1 MVHKRTAVNDEFY
14 RQVKALPKVEL
25 HAHLSG
31 SITQK
36 KLNEMLEERGEKKF
50 ELFDV
55 VEASKSDT
63 NEKVFDYFINVYRV
77 LKDLDS
83 LQECT
88 EHILEEFH
96 KNNCIYLE
104 IRTEPKPFFN
114 EKGEEVTTPY
124 QYIETVEAAI
134 NKFHAKCSERKLPK
148 MMVRLILSIK
158 RDAKYLV
165 QGFIKKPN
173 PRSTENSRFYPSKD
187 ETDEECDT
195 KINMVVS
202 KIEQIQ
208 EFQRQFPEL
217 IVGVDICGNP
227 DYSTVAEY
235 IIPALEKCQMRNKNI
250 FKKLPITFHA
260 GEVEDD
266 EECDL
271 ILDKSKLLNVKR
283 LGHCSFFK
291 ECHIKRAIELNLG
304 IEFCP
309 TSNLFLKRM
318 QNLDEHYLK
327 DWIQILKYKENE
339 FSKRNER
346 EDVDTSLLSEVGY
359 SINTDDAGWFYCDL
373 TSENYDIA
381 TALNLTIDD
390 LKSLTRSAI
399 SSAFVSDEEKQKLL
413 ENFLEITEN
422 NHHHMCPVSDIIA
435 INEVEKTD

>member
-1 MVHKRTAVNDEFY
+1 MVPKSITVNDEFY
-14 RQVKALPKVEL
+14 KQVKALPKVEL

-36 KLNEMLEERGEKKF
+36 KLNEMLEVRGEKKF

-63 NEKVFDYFINVYRV
+63 NEKAFDYFINVYRV
-77 LKDLDS
+77 LKDLNS

-88 EHILEEFH
+88 KHILEEYH

-124 QYIETVEAAI
+124 QYIKTVQTAI
-134 NKFHAKCSERKLPK
+134 DKFHAICSVDKLPK
-148 MMVRLILSIK
+148 MIVKLILSIK

-173 PRSTENSRFYPSKD
+173 PHSTENSRYYPSKD
-187 ETDEECDT
+187 ETEEECDA
-195 KINMVVS
+195 KINLLVS
-202 KIEQIQ
+202 KIEQIE
-208 EFQRQFPEL
+208 EFQTQFPDL
-217 IVGVDICGNP
+217 IVGVDVCGNA

-235 IIPALEKCQMRNKNI
+235 IIPALEKCQIRNENI
-250 FKKLPITFHA
+250 FRKLPITFHA

-271 ILDKSKLLNVKR
+271 ILDKSKLLNIKR

-291 ECHIKRAIELNLG
+291 EYHIKRAIELNLG

-309 TSNLFLKRM
+309 TSNSFLKRM
-318 QNLDEHYLK
+318 ENLDEHYLK
-327 DWIQILKYKENE
+327 DWIQILKCKENE
-339 FSKRNER
+339 VSKRNEE
-346 EDVDTSLLSEVGY
+346 EDISTSLLSEVGY

-390 LKSLTRSAI
+390 LKSLTRGAI
-399 SSAFVSDEEKQKLL
+399 SSAFVSEEEKQKLL
-413 ENFLEITEN
+413 QSFNEITEN
-422 NHHHMCPVSDIIA
+422 NHHHL
-435 INEVEKTD
+435 

>member
-1 MVHKRTAVNDEFY
+1 MVPKSITVNDEFY
-14 RQVKALPKVEL
+14 KQVKALPKVEL

-36 KLNEMLEERGEKKF
+36 KLNEMLEVRGEKKF

-63 NEKVFDYFINVYRV
+63 NEKAFDYFINVYRV
-77 LKDLDS
+77 LKDLNS

-88 EHILEEFH
+88 KHILEEYH

-124 QYIETVEAAI
+124 QYIKTVQTAI
-134 NKFHAKCSERKLPK
+134 DKFHAICSVDKLPK
-148 MMVRLILSIK
+148 MIVKLILSIK

-173 PRSTENSRFYPSKD
+173 PHSTENSRYYPSKD
-187 ETDEECDT
+187 ETEEECDA
-195 KINMVVS
+195 KINVLVS
-202 KIEQIQ
+202 KIEQIE
-208 EFQRQFPEL
+208 EFQTQFPDL
-217 IVGVDICGNP
+217 IVGVDVCGNA

-235 IIPALEKCQMRNKNI
+235 IIPALEKCQIRNENI
-250 FKKLPITFHA
+250 FRKLPITFHA

-271 ILDKSKLLNVKR
+271 ILDKSKLLNIKR

-291 ECHIKRAIELNLG
+291 EYHIKRAIELNLG

-309 TSNLFLKRM
+309 TSNSFLKRM
-318 QNLDEHYLK
+318 ENLDEHYLK
-327 DWIQILKYKENE
+327 DWIQILKCKENE
-339 FSKRNER
+339 VSKRNEE
-346 EDVDTSLLSEVGY
+346 EDISTSLLSEVGY

-373 TSENYDIA
+373 TSENYHIA

-390 LKSLTRSAI
+390 LKSLTRGAI
-399 SSAFVSDEEKQKLL
+399 SSAFVSEEEKQKLL
-413 ENFLEITEN
+413 QSFNEITEN
-422 NHHHMCPVSDIIA
+422 NHHHL
-435 INEVEKTD
+435 

>member
-1 MVHKRTAVNDEFY
+1 MAPKSITVNDEFY
-14 RQVKALPKVEL
+14 KQVKALPKVEL

-36 KLNEMLEERGEKKF
+36 KLNEMLEVRGEKKF

-63 NEKVFDYFINVYRV
+63 NEKAFDYFINVYRV

-88 EHILEEFH
+88 KHILEEFH

-114 EKGEEVTTPY
+114 VKGEEVTTPY
-124 QYIETVEAAI
+124 QYIKTVQTAI
-134 NKFHAKCSERKLPK
+134 DKFHAICSVDKLPK
-148 MMVRLILSIK
+148 MIVKLILSIK

-173 PRSTENSRFYPSKD
+173 PHSTENSRYYPSKD
-187 ETDEECDT
+187 ETEEECDA
-195 KINMVVS
+195 KINALVS
-202 KIEQIQ
+202 KIEQIK
-208 EFQRQFPEL
+208 EFQTQFPDL
-217 IVGVDICGNP
+217 IVGVDVCGNA

-235 IIPALEKCQMRNKNI
+235 IIPALEKCHIRNKNV
-250 FKKLPITFHA
+250 FRKLPITFHA

-271 ILDKSKLLNVKR
+271 ILDKSKLLNIKR

-291 ECHIKRAIELNLG
+291 EYHIKRAIELNLG

-309 TSNLFLKRM
+309 TSNSFLKRM
-318 QNLDEHYLK
+318 ENLDEHYLK
-327 DWIQILKYKENE
+327 DWIEILKCKENE
-339 FSKRNER
+339 VSKRNEG
-346 EDVDTSLLSEVGY
+346 EDISTSLLSEVGY

-390 LKSLTRSAI
+390 LKSLTRGAI
-399 SSAFVSDEEKQKLL
+399 STAFVSQEEKQKLL
-413 ENFLEITEN
+413 QSFNEITEN
-422 NHHHMCPVSDIIA
+422 NHHHL
-435 INEVEKTD
+435 

>member
-1 MVHKRTAVNDEFY
+1 MVPKSITVNDEFY
-14 RQVKALPKVEL
+14 KQVKALPKVEL

-36 KLNEMLEERGEKKF
+36 KLNEMLEVRGEKKF
-50 ELFDV
+50 ELFDA

-63 NEKVFDYFINVYRV
+63 NEKAFDYFINVYRV

-88 EHILEEFH
+88 KHILEEFH

-124 QYIETVEAAI
+124 QYIKTVQTAI
-134 NKFHAKCSERKLPK
+134 DKFHAICSVDKLPK
-148 MMVRLILSIK
+148 MIVKLILSIK

-173 PRSTENSRFYPSKD
+173 PHSTENSRYYPSKD
-187 ETDEECDT
+187 ETEEECDA
-195 KINMVVS
+195 KINVLVS
-202 KIEQIQ
+202 KIEQIE
-208 EFQRQFPEL
+208 EFQTQFPDL
-217 IVGVDICGNP
+217 IVGVDVCGNA

-235 IIPALEKCQMRNKNI
+235 IIPALEKCQIRNENI
-250 FKKLPITFHA
+250 FRKLPITFHA

-271 ILDKSKLLNVKR
+271 ILDKSKLLNIKR

-291 ECHIKRAIELNLG
+291 EYHIKRAIELNLG

-309 TSNLFLKRM
+309 TSNSFLKRM
-318 QNLDEHYLK
+318 ENLDEHYLK
-327 DWIQILKYKENE
+327 DWIQILKCKENE
-339 FSKRNER
+339 VSKRNEE
-346 EDVDTSLLSEVGY
+346 EDISTSLLSEVGY

-390 LKSLTRSAI
+390 LKSLTRGAI
-399 SSAFVSDEEKQKLL
+399 SSAFVSEEEKQKLL
-413 ENFLEITEN
+413 QSFNEITEN
-422 NHHHMCPVSDIIA
+422 NHHHL
-435 INEVEKTD
+435 

>member
-1 MVHKRTAVNDEFY
+1 MVPKSITVNDEFY
-14 RQVKALPKVEL
+14 KQVKALPKVEL

-36 KLNEMLEERGEKKF
+36 KLNEMLEVRGEKKF
-50 ELFDV
+50 ELFDA

-63 NEKVFDYFINVYRV
+63 NEKAFDYFINVYRV
-77 LKDLDS
+77 LKDLNS

-88 EHILEEFH
+88 KHILEEYH

-124 QYIETVEAAI
+124 QYIKTVQTAI
-134 NKFHAKCSERKLPK
+134 DKFHAICSVDKLPK
-148 MMVRLILSIK
+148 MIVKLILSIK

-173 PRSTENSRFYPSKD
+173 PHSTENSRYYPSKD
-187 ETDEECDT
+187 ETEEECDA
-195 KINMVVS
+195 KINVLVS
-202 KIEQIQ
+202 KIEQIE
-208 EFQRQFPEL
+208 EFQTQFPDL
-217 IVGVDICGNP
+217 IVGVDICGNA

-235 IIPALEKCQMRNKNI
+235 IIPALEKCQIRNENI
-250 FKKLPITFHA
+250 FRKLPITFHA

-271 ILDKSKLLNVKR
+271 ILDKSKLLNIKR

-291 ECHIKRAIELNLG
+291 EYHIKRAIELNLG

-309 TSNLFLKRM
+309 TSNSFLKRM
-318 QNLDEHYLK
+318 ENLDEHYLK
-327 DWIQILKYKENE
+327 DWIQILKCKENE
-339 FSKRNER
+339 VSKRNEE
-346 EDVDTSLLSEVGY
+346 EDISTSLLSEVGY
-359 SINTDDAGWFYCDL
+359 SINTDDASWFYCDL

-390 LKSLTRSAI
+390 LKSLTRGAI
-399 SSAFVSDEEKQKLL
+399 SSAFVSEEEKQKLL
-413 ENFLEITEN
+413 QSFNEITEN
-422 NHHHMCPVSDIIA
+422 NHHHL
-435 INEVEKTD
+435 

>member
-1 MVHKRTAVNDEFY
+1 MVPKSITVNDEFY
-14 RQVKALPKVEL
+14 KQVKALPKVEL

-36 KLNEMLEERGEKKF
+36 KLNEMLEVRGEKKF

-63 NEKVFDYFINVYRV
+63 NEKAFDYFINVYRV
-77 LKDLDS
+77 LKDLNS

-88 EHILEEFH
+88 KHILEEYH

-124 QYIETVEAAI
+124 QYIKTVQTAI
-134 NKFHAKCSERKLPK
+134 DKFHAICSVDKLPK
-148 MMVRLILSIK
+148 MIVKLILSIK

-173 PRSTENSRFYPSKD
+173 PHSTENSRYYPSKD
-187 ETDEECDT
+187 ETEEECDA
-195 KINMVVS
+195 KINVLVS
-202 KIEQIQ
+202 KIEQIE
-208 EFQRQFPEL
+208 EFQTQFPDL
-217 IVGVDICGNP
+217 IVGVDVCGNA

-235 IIPALEKCQMRNKNI
+235 IIPALEKCQIRNENI
-250 FKKLPITFHA
+250 FRKLPITFHA

-271 ILDKSKLLNVKR
+271 ILDKSKLLNIKR

-291 ECHIKRAIELNLG
+291 EYHIKRAIELNLG

-309 TSNLFLKRM
+309 TSDSFLKRM
-318 QNLDEHYLK
+318 ENLDEHYLK
-327 DWIQILKYKENE
+327 DWIQILKCKENE
-339 FSKRNER
+339 VSKRNEE
-346 EDVDTSLLSEVGY
+346 EDISTSLLSEVGY

-390 LKSLTRSAI
+390 LKSLTRGAI
-399 SSAFVSDEEKQKLL
+399 SSAFVSEEEKQKLL
-413 ENFLEITEN
+413 QSFNEITEN
-422 NHHHMCPVSDIIA
+422 NHHHL
-435 INEVEKTD
+435 

>member
-1 MVHKRTAVNDEFY
+1 MVPKSITVNDEFY
-14 RQVKALPKVEL
+14 KQVKALPKVEL

-36 KLNEMLEERGEKKF
+36 KLNEMLEVRGEKKF

-63 NEKVFDYFINVYRV
+63 NEKAFDYFINVYRV
-77 LKDLDS
+77 LKDLNS

-88 EHILEEFH
+88 KHILEEYH

-124 QYIETVEAAI
+124 QYIKTVQTAI
-134 NKFHAKCSERKLPK
+134 DKFHAICSVDKLPK
-148 MMVRLILSIK
+148 MIVKLILSIK

-173 PRSTENSRFYPSKD
+173 PHSTENSRYYPSKD
-187 ETDEECDT
+187 ETEEECDA
-195 KINMVVS
+195 KINVLVS
-202 KIEQIQ
+202 KIEQIE
-208 EFQRQFPEL
+208 EFQTQFPDL
-217 IVGVDICGNP
+217 IVGVDVCGNA

-235 IIPALEKCQMRNKNI
+235 IIPALEKCQIRNENI
-250 FKKLPITFHA
+250 FRKLPITFHA

-271 ILDKSKLLNVKR
+271 ILDKSKLLNIKR

-291 ECHIKRAIELNLG
+291 EYHIKRAIELNLG

-309 TSNLFLKRM
+309 TSNSFLKRVE
-318 QNLDEHYLK
+318 NLDEHYLK
-327 DWIQILKYKENE
+327 DWIQILKCKENE
-339 FSKRNER
+339 VSKRNEE
-346 EDVDTSLLSEVGY
+346 EDISTSLLSEVGY

-390 LKSLTRSAI
+390 LKSLTRGAI
-399 SSAFVSDEEKQKLL
+399 SSAFVSEEEKQKLL
-413 ENFLEITEN
+413 QSFNEITEN
-422 NHHHMCPVSDIIA
+422 NHHHL
-435 INEVEKTD
+435 

>member
-1 MVHKRTAVNDEFY
+1 MVPKSITVNDEFY
-14 RQVKALPKVEL
+14 KQVKALPKVEL

-36 KLNEMLEERGEKKF
+36 KLNEMLEVRGEKKF
-50 ELFDV
+50 ELFDA

-63 NEKVFDYFINVYRV
+63 NEKAFDYFINVYRV

-83 LQECT
+83 LRECT
-88 EHILEEFH
+88 KHILEEFH

-124 QYIETVEAAI
+124 QYIKTVQTAI
-134 NKFHAKCSERKLPK
+134 DKFHAICSVDKLPK
-148 MMVRLILSIK
+148 MIVKLILSIK

-173 PRSTENSRFYPSKD
+173 PHSTENSRYYPSKD
-187 ETDEECDT
+187 ETEEECDA
-195 KINMVVS
+195 KINVLVS
-202 KIEQIQ
+202 KIEQIE
-208 EFQRQFPEL
+208 EFQTQFPDL
-217 IVGVDICGNP
+217 IVGVDVCGNA

-235 IIPALEKCQMRNKNI
+235 IIPALEKCQIRNENI
-250 FKKLPITFHA
+250 FRKLPITFHA

-271 ILDKSKLLNVKR
+271 ILDKSKLLNIKR

-291 ECHIKRAIELNLG
+291 EYHIKRAIELNLG

-309 TSNLFLKRM
+309 TSNSFLKRM
-318 QNLDEHYLK
+318 ENLDEHYLK
-327 DWIQILKYKENE
+327 DWIQILKCKENE
-339 FSKRNER
+339 VSKRNEE
-346 EDVDTSLLSEVGY
+346 EDISTSLLSEVGY

-390 LKSLTRSAI
+390 LKSLTRGAI
-399 SSAFVSDEEKQKLL
+399 SSAFVSEEEKQKLL
-413 ENFLEITEN
+413 QSFNEITEN
-422 NHHHMCPVSDIIA
+422 NHHHL
-435 INEVEKTD
+435 

>member
-1 MVHKRTAVNDEFY
+1 MVLKSITVNDEFY
-14 RQVKALPKVEL
+14 KQVKALPKVEL

-36 KLNEMLEERGEKKF
+36 KLNEMLEVRGEKKF

-63 NEKVFDYFINVYRV
+63 NEKAFDYFINVYRV

-88 EHILEEFH
+88 KHILEEFH

-124 QYIETVEAAI
+124 QYIKTVQTAI
-134 NKFHAKCSERKLPK
+134 DKFHAICSVDKLPK
-148 MMVRLILSIK
+148 MIVKLILSIK

-165 QGFIKKPN
+165 QGFIKKSN
-173 PRSTENSRFYPSKD
+173 PHSTENSRYYPSKD
-187 ETDEECDT
+187 ETEEECDA
-195 KINMVVS
+195 KINALVS
-202 KIEQIQ
+202 KIEQIE
-208 EFQRQFPEL
+208 EFQTQFPDL
-217 IVGVDICGNP
+217 IVGVDVCGNA

-235 IIPALEKCQMRNKNI
+235 IIPALEKCQIRNENI
-250 FKKLPITFHA
+250 FRKLPITFHA

-271 ILDKSKLLNVKR
+271 ILDKSKLLNIKR

-291 ECHIKRAIELNLG
+291 EYHIKRAIELNLG

-309 TSNLFLKRM
+309 TSNSFLKRM
-318 QNLDEHYLK
+318 ENLDEHYLK
-327 DWIQILKYKENE
+327 DWIQILKCKENE
-339 FSKRNER
+339 VSKRNEE
-346 EDVDTSLLSEVGY
+346 EDISTSLLSEVGY

-390 LKSLTRSAI
+390 LKSLTRGAI
-399 SSAFVSDEEKQKLL
+399 SSAFVSEEEKQKLL
-413 ENFLEITEN
+413 QSFNEITEN
-422 NHHHMCPVSDIIA
+422 NHHHL
-435 INEVEKTD
+435 

>member
-1 MVHKRTAVNDEFY
+1 MVPKSITVNDEFY
-14 RQVKALPKVEL
+14 KQVKALPKVEL

-36 KLNEMLEERGEKKF
+36 KLNEMLEVRGEKKF
-50 ELFDV
+50 ELFDA

-63 NEKVFDYFINVYRV
+63 NEKAFDYFINVYRV

-88 EHILEEFH
+88 KHILEEFH

-124 QYIETVEAAI
+124 QYIKTVQTAI
-134 NKFHAKCSERKLPK
+134 DKFHAICSVDKLPK
-148 MMVRLILSIK
+148 MIVKLILSIK

-173 PRSTENSRFYPSKD
+173 PHSTENSRYYPSKD
-187 ETDEECDT
+187 ETGEECDA
-195 KINMVVS
+195 KINALVS
-202 KIEQIQ
+202 KIEQIE
-208 EFQRQFPEL
+208 EFQTQFPDL
-217 IVGVDICGNP
+217 IVGVDICGNA

-235 IIPALEKCQMRNKNI
+235 IIPALEKCQIRNENI
-250 FKKLPITFHA
+250 FRKLPITFHA

-271 ILDKSKLLNVKR
+271 ILDKSKLLNIKR

-291 ECHIKRAIELNLG
+291 EYHIKRAIELNLG

-309 TSNLFLKRM
+309 TSNSFLKRM
-318 QNLDEHYLK
+318 ENLDEHYLK
-327 DWIQILKYKENE
+327 DWIQILKCKENE
-339 FSKRNER
+339 VSKRNEE
-346 EDVDTSLLSEVGY
+346 EDISTSLLSEVGY

-390 LKSLTRSAI
+390 LKSLTRGAI
-399 SSAFVSDEEKQKLL
+399 SSAFVSEEEKQKLL
-413 ENFLEITEN
+413 QSFNEITEN
-422 NHHHMCPVSDIIA
+422 NHHHL
-435 INEVEKTD
+435 

>member
-1 MVHKRTAVNDEFY
+1 MVPKSITVNDEFY
-14 RQVKALPKVEL
+14 KQVKALPKVEL

-36 KLNEMLEERGEKKF
+36 KLNEMLEVRGEKKF
-50 ELFDV
+50 ELFDA

-63 NEKVFDYFINVYRV
+63 NEKAFDYFINVYRV

-88 EHILEEFH
+88 KHILEEFH

-124 QYIETVEAAI
+124 QYIKTVQTAI
-134 NKFHAKCSERKLPK
+134 DKFHAICSVDKLPK
-148 MMVRLILSIK
+148 MIVKLILSIK

-173 PRSTENSRFYPSKD
+173 PHSTENSRYYPSKD
-187 ETDEECDT
+187 ETEEECDA
-195 KINMVVS
+195 KINALVS
-202 KIEQIQ
+202 KIEQIE
-208 EFQRQFPEL
+208 EFQTQFPDL
-217 IVGVDICGNP
+217 IVGVDICGNA

-235 IIPALEKCQMRNKNI
+235 IIPALEKCQIRNENI
-250 FKKLPITFHA
+250 FRKLPITFHA

-271 ILDKSKLLNVKR
+271 ILDKSKLLNIKR

-291 ECHIKRAIELNLG
+291 EYHIKRAIELNLG

-309 TSNLFLKRM
+309 TSNSFLKRM
-318 QNLDEHYLK
+318 ENLDEHYLK
-327 DWIQILKYKENE
+327 DWIQILKCKENE
-339 FSKRNER
+339 VSKRNEE
-346 EDVDTSLLSEVGY
+346 EDISTSLLSEVGY

-390 LKSLTRSAI
+390 LKSLTRGAI
-399 SSAFVSDEEKQKLL
+399 SSAFVSEEEKQKLL
-413 ENFLEITEN
+413 QSFNEITEN
-422 NHHHMCPVSDIIA
+422 NHHHL
-435 INEVEKTD
+435 

>member
-1 MVHKRTAVNDEFY
+1 MVPKSITVNDEFY
-14 RQVKALPKVEL
+14 KQVKALPKVEL

-36 KLNEMLEERGEKKF
+36 KLNEMLEVRGEKKF

-63 NEKVFDYFINVYRV
+63 NEKAFDYFINVYRV
-77 LKDLDS
+77 LKDLNS

-88 EHILEEFH
+88 KHILEEYH

-124 QYIETVEAAI
+124 QYIKTVQTAI
-134 NKFHAKCSERKLPK
+134 DKFHAICSVDKLPK
-148 MMVRLILSIK
+148 MIVKLILSIK

-173 PRSTENSRFYPSKD
+173 PHSTENSRYYPSKD
-187 ETDEECDT
+187 ETEEECDA
-195 KINMVVS
+195 KINVLVS
-202 KIEQIQ
+202 KIEQIE
-208 EFQRQFPEL
+208 EFQTQFPDL
-217 IVGVDICGNP
+217 IVGVDVCGNA

-235 IIPALEKCQMRNKNI
+235 IIPALEKCQIRNENI
-250 FKKLPITFHA
+250 FRKLPITFHA

-271 ILDKSKLLNVKR
+271 ILDKSKLLNIKR

-291 ECHIKRAIELNLG
+291 EYHIKRAIELNLG

-309 TSNLFLKRM
+309 TSNSFLKRM
-318 QNLDEHYLK
+318 ENLDEHYLK
-327 DWIQILKYKENE
+327 DWIQILKCKENE
-339 FSKRNER
+339 VSKRNEE
-346 EDVDTSLLSEVGY
+346 EDISTSLLSEVGY

-390 LKSLTRSAI
+390 LKSLTRGAI
-399 SSAFVSDEEKQKLL
+399 SSAFVS
-413 ENFLEITEN
+413 
-422 NHHHMCPVSDIIA
+422 
-435 INEVEKTD
+435 

>member
-1 MVHKRTAVNDEFY
+1 MVPKSITVNDEFY
-14 RQVKALPKVEL
+14 KQVKALPKVEL

-36 KLNEMLEERGEKKF
+36 KLNEMLEVRGEKKF
-50 ELFDV
+50 ELFDA

-63 NEKVFDYFINVYRV
+63 NEKAFDYFINVYRV

-88 EHILEEFH
+88 KHILEEFH

-124 QYIETVEAAI
+124 QYIKTVQTAI
-134 NKFHAKCSERKLPK
+134 DKFHAICSVDKLPK
-148 MMVRLILSIK
+148 MIVKLILSIK

-173 PRSTENSRFYPSKD
+173 PHSTENSRYYPSKD
-187 ETDEECDT
+187 ETEEECDA
-195 KINMVVS
+195 KINLLVS
-202 KIEQIQ
+202 KIEQIE
-208 EFQRQFPEL
+208 EFQTQFPDL
-217 IVGVDICGNP
+217 IVGVDVCGNA

-235 IIPALEKCQMRNKNI
+235 IIPALEKCQIRNENI
-250 FKKLPITFHA
+250 FRKLPITFHA

-271 ILDKSKLLNVKR
+271 ILDKSKLLNIKR

-291 ECHIKRAIELNLG
+291 EYHIKRAIELNLG

-309 TSNLFLKRM
+309 TSNSFLKRM
-318 QNLDEHYLK
+318 ENLDEHYLK
-327 DWIQILKYKENE
+327 DWIQILKCKENE
-339 FSKRNER
+339 VSKRNEE
-346 EDVDTSLLSEVGY
+346 EDISTSLLSEVGY

-390 LKSLTRSAI
+390 LKSLTRGAI
-399 SSAFVSDEEKQKLL
+399 SSAFVSEEEKQKLL
-413 ENFLEITEN
+413 QSFNEITEN
-422 NHHHMCPVSDIIA
+422 NHHHL
-435 INEVEKTD
+435 

>member
-1 MVHKRTAVNDEFY
+1 MVPKSITVNDEFY
-14 RQVKALPKVEL
+14 KQVKALPKVEL

-36 KLNEMLEERGEKKF
+36 KLNEMLEVRGEKKF

-63 NEKVFDYFINVYRV
+63 NEKAFDYFINVYRV
-77 LKDLDS
+77 LKDLNS

-88 EHILEEFH
+88 KHILEEYH

-124 QYIETVEAAI
+124 QYIKTVQTAI
-134 NKFHAKCSERKLPK
+134 DKFHAICSVDKLPK
-148 MMVRLILSIK
+148 MIVKLILSIK

-173 PRSTENSRFYPSKD
+173 PHSTENSRYYPSKD
-187 ETDEECDT
+187 ETGEECDA
-195 KINMVVS
+195 KINALVS
-202 KIEQIQ
+202 KIEQIE
-208 EFQRQFPEL
+208 EFQTQFPDL
-217 IVGVDICGNP
+217 IVGVDICGNA

-235 IIPALEKCQMRNKNI
+235 IIPALEKCQIRNENI
-250 FKKLPITFHA
+250 FRKLPITFHA

-271 ILDKSKLLNVKR
+271 ILDKSKLLNIKR

-291 ECHIKRAIELNLG
+291 EYHIKRAIELNLG

-309 TSNLFLKRM
+309 TSNSFLKRM
-318 QNLDEHYLK
+318 ENLDEHYLK
-327 DWIQILKYKENE
+327 DWIQILKCKENE
-339 FSKRNER
+339 VSKRNEE
-346 EDVDTSLLSEVGY
+346 EDISTSLLSEVGY

-390 LKSLTRSAI
+390 LKSLTRGAI
-399 SSAFVSDEEKQKLL
+399 SSAFVSEEEKQKLL
-413 ENFLEITEN
+413 QSFNEITEN
-422 NHHHMCPVSDIIA
+422 NHHHL
-435 INEVEKTD
+435 

>member
-1 MVHKRTAVNDEFY
+1 MVPKSITVNDEFY
-14 RQVKALPKVEL
+14 KQVKALPKVEL

-36 KLNEMLEERGEKKF
+36 KLNEMLEVRGEKKF

-63 NEKVFDYFINVYRV
+63 NEKAFDYFINVYRV
-77 LKDLDS
+77 LKDLNS

-88 EHILEEFH
+88 KHILEEYH

-124 QYIETVEAAI
+124 QYIKTVQTAI
-134 NKFHAKCSERKLPK
+134 DKFHAICSVDKLPK
-148 MMVRLILSIK
+148 MIVKLILSIK

-173 PRSTENSRFYPSKD
+173 PHSTENSRYYPSKD
-187 ETDEECDT
+187 ETEEECDA
-195 KINMVVS
+195 KINVLVS
-202 KIEQIQ
+202 KIEQIE
-208 EFQRQFPEL
+208 EFQTQFPDL
-217 IVGVDICGNP
+217 IVGVDVCGNA

-235 IIPALEKCQMRNKNI
+235 IIPALEKCQIRNENI
-250 FKKLPITFHA
+250 FRKLPITFHA

-271 ILDKSKLLNVKR
+271 ILDKSKLLNIKR

-291 ECHIKRAIELNLG
+291 EYHIKRAIELNLG

-309 TSNLFLKRM
+309 TSNSFLKRM
-318 QNLDEHYLK
+318 ENLDEHYLK
-327 DWIQILKYKENE
+327 DWIQILKCKENE
-339 FSKRNER
+339 VSKRNEE
-346 EDVDTSLLSEVGY
+346 EDISTSLLSEVGY

-390 LKSLTRSAI
+390 LKSLTRGAI
-399 SSAFVSDEEKQKLL
+399 SSAFVSEEEKQKLL
-413 ENFLEITEN
+413 QSFNEITEN
-422 NHHHMCPVSDIIA
+422 NHHHL
-435 INEVEKTD
+435 

>member
-1 MVHKRTAVNDEFY
+1 MVPKSITVNDEFY
-14 RQVKALPKVEL
+14 KQVKALPKVEL

-36 KLNEMLEERGEKKF
+36 KLNEMLEVRGEKKF
-50 ELFDV
+50 ELFDA

-63 NEKVFDYFINVYRV
+63 NEKAFDYFINVYRV

-88 EHILEEFH
+88 KHILEEFH

-124 QYIETVEAAI
+124 QYIKTVQTAI
-134 NKFHAKCSERKLPK
+134 DKFHAICSVDKLPK
-148 MMVRLILSIK
+148 MIVKLILSIK

-173 PRSTENSRFYPSKD
+173 PHSTENSRYYPSKD
-187 ETDEECDT
+187 ETEEECDA
-195 KINMVVS
+195 KINVLVS
-202 KIEQIQ
+202 KIEQIE
-208 EFQRQFPEL
+208 EFQTQFPDL
-217 IVGVDICGNP
+217 IVGVDICGNA

-235 IIPALEKCQMRNKNI
+235 IIPALEKCQIRNENI
-250 FKKLPITFHA
+250 FRKLPITFHA

-271 ILDKSKLLNVKR
+271 ILDKSKLLNIKR

-291 ECHIKRAIELNLG
+291 EYHIKRAIELNLG

-309 TSNLFLKRM
+309 TSNSFLKRM
-318 QNLDEHYLK
+318 ENLDEHYLK
-327 DWIQILKYKENE
+327 DWIQILKCKENE
-339 FSKRNER
+339 VSKRNEE
-346 EDVDTSLLSEVGY
+346 EDISTSLLSEVGY

-390 LKSLTRSAI
+390 LKSLTRGAI
-399 SSAFVSDEEKQKLL
+399 SSAFVSEEEKQKLL
-413 ENFLEITEN
+413 QSFNEITEN
-422 NHHHMCPVSDIIA
+422 NHHHL
-435 INEVEKTD
+435 

>member
-1 MVHKRTAVNDEFY
+1 MVPKSITVNDEFY
-14 RQVKALPKVEL
+14 KQVKALPKVEL

-36 KLNEMLEERGEKKF
+36 KLNEMLEVRGEKKF
-50 ELFDV
+50 ELFDA

-63 NEKVFDYFINVYRV
+63 NEKAFDYFINVYRV

-88 EHILEEFH
+88 KHILEEFH

-124 QYIETVEAAI
+124 QYIKTVQTAI
-134 NKFHAKCSERKLPK
+134 DKFHAICSVDKLPK
-148 MMVRLILSIK
+148 MIVKLILSIK

-165 QGFIKKPN
+165 QGFIKKSN
-173 PRSTENSRFYPSKD
+173 PHSTENSRYYPSKD
-187 ETDEECDT
+187 ETEEECDA
-195 KINMVVS
+195 KINVLVS
-202 KIEQIQ
+202 KIEQIE
-208 EFQRQFPEL
+208 EFQTQFPDL
-217 IVGVDICGNP
+217 IVGVDICGNA

-235 IIPALEKCQMRNKNI
+235 IIPALEKCQIRNENI
-250 FKKLPITFHA
+250 FRKLPITFHA

-271 ILDKSKLLNVKR
+271 ILDKSKLLNIKR

-291 ECHIKRAIELNLG
+291 EYHIKRAIELNLG

-309 TSNLFLKRM
+309 TSNSFLKRM
-318 QNLDEHYLK
+318 ENLDEHYLK
-327 DWIQILKYKENE
+327 DWIQILKCKENE
-339 FSKRNER
+339 VSKRNEE
-346 EDVDTSLLSEVGY
+346 EDISTSLLSEVGY

-390 LKSLTRSAI
+390 LKSLTRGAI
-399 SSAFVSDEEKQKLL
+399 SSAFVSEEEKQKLL
-413 ENFLEITEN
+413 QSFNEITEN
-422 NHHHMCPVSDIIA
+422 NHHHL
-435 INEVEKTD
+435 

>member
-1 MVHKRTAVNDEFY
+1 MVPKSITINGEFY
-14 RQVKALPKVEL
+14 KQVKALPKVEL

-36 KLNEMLEERGEKKF
+36 KLNEMLEVRGEKKF

-63 NEKVFDYFINVYRV
+63 NEKAFDYFINVYRV

-114 EKGEEVTTPY
+114 VEGEEVTTRY
-124 QYIETVEAAI
+124 QYIETVQTAI
-134 NKFHAKCSERKLPK
+134 DKFHAKCSVDKLPK
-148 MMVRLILSIK
+148 MMVKLILSIK

-173 PRSTENSRFYPSKD
+173 PHSTENSRFYPSKD
-187 ETDEECDT
+187 ETDEECDA
-195 KINMVVS
+195 KINTLVS
-202 KIEQIQ
+202 KIEQIE
-208 EFQRQFPEL
+208 EFQMQFPDL
-217 IVGVDICGNP
+217 IVGVDICGNA
-227 DYSTVAEY
+227 DYSTVAVY
-235 IIPALEKCQMRNKNI
+235 IIPALEKCQIRNKNI

-271 ILDKSKLLNVKR
+271 ILDKSKLLNIKR

-318 QNLDEHYLK
+318 ENLDEHYLK
-327 DWIQILKYKENE
+327 DWIQLLKCKENKV
-339 FSKRNER
+339 SQRNEG
-346 EDVDTSLLSEVGY
+346 EDVTASLLSEVGY

-399 SSAFVSDEEKQKLL
+399 SSAFVPEEEKQKLL
-413 ENFLEITEN
+413 QSFKEITES
-422 NHHHMCPVSDIIA
+422 NHHHV
-435 INEVEKTD
+435 

>member
-1 MVHKRTAVNDEFY
+1 MVPKSITVNDEFY
-14 RQVKALPKVEL
+14 KQVKALPKVEL

-36 KLNEMLEERGEKKF
+36 KLNEMLEVRGEKKF

-63 NEKVFDYFINVYRV
+63 NEKAFDYFINVYRV
-77 LKDLDS
+77 LKDLNS

-88 EHILEEFH
+88 KHILEEYH

-124 QYIETVEAAI
+124 QYIKTVQTAI
-134 NKFHAKCSERKLPK
+134 DKFHAICSVDKLPK
-148 MMVRLILSIK
+148 MIVKLILSIK

-173 PRSTENSRFYPSKD
+173 PHSTENSRYYPSKD
-187 ETDEECDT
+187 ETGEECDA
-195 KINMVVS
+195 KINALVS
-202 KIEQIQ
+202 KIEQIE
-208 EFQRQFPEL
+208 EFQTQFPDL
-217 IVGVDICGNP
+217 IVGVDVCGNA

-235 IIPALEKCQMRNKNI
+235 IIPALEKCQIRNENI
-250 FKKLPITFHA
+250 FRKLPITFHA

-271 ILDKSKLLNVKR
+271 ILDKSKLLNIKR

-291 ECHIKRAIELNLG
+291 EYHIKRAIELNLG

-309 TSNLFLKRM
+309 TSNSFLKRM
-318 QNLDEHYLK
+318 ENLDEHYLK
-327 DWIQILKYKENE
+327 DWIQILKCKENE
-339 FSKRNER
+339 VSKRNEE
-346 EDVDTSLLSEVGY
+346 EDISTSLLSEVGY

-390 LKSLTRSAI
+390 LKSLTRGAI
-399 SSAFVSDEEKQKLL
+399 SSAFVSEEEKQKLL
-413 ENFLEITEN
+413 QSFNEITEN
-422 NHHHMCPVSDIIA
+422 NHHHL
-435 INEVEKTD
+435 

>member
-1 MVHKRTAVNDEFY
+1 MVPKSITVNDEFY
-14 RQVKALPKVEL
+14 KQVKALPKVEL

-36 KLNEMLEERGEKKF
+36 KLNEMLEVRGEKKF
-50 ELFDV
+50 ELFDA

-63 NEKVFDYFINVYRV
+63 NEKAFDYFINVYRV

-88 EHILEEFH
+88 KHILEEFH

-124 QYIETVEAAI
+124 QYIKTVQTAI
-134 NKFHAKCSERKLPK
+134 DKFHAICSVDKLPK
-148 MMVRLILSIK
+148 MIVKLILSIK

-173 PRSTENSRFYPSKD
+173 PHSTENSRYYLSKD
-187 ETDEECDT
+187 ETEEECDA
-195 KINMVVS
+195 KINVLVS
-202 KIEQIQ
+202 KIEQIE
-208 EFQRQFPEL
+208 EFQTQFPDL
-217 IVGVDICGNP
+217 IVGVDICGNA

-235 IIPALEKCQMRNKNI
+235 IIPALEKCQIRNENI
-250 FKKLPITFHA
+250 FRKLPITFHA

-271 ILDKSKLLNVKR
+271 ILDKSKLLNIKR

-291 ECHIKRAIELNLG
+291 EYHIKRAIELNLG

-309 TSNLFLKRM
+309 TSNSFLKRM
-318 QNLDEHYLK
+318 ENLDEHYLK
-327 DWIQILKYKENE
+327 DWIQILKCKENE
-339 FSKRNER
+339 VSKRNEE
-346 EDVDTSLLSEVGY
+346 EDISTSLLSEVGY

-390 LKSLTRSAI
+390 LKSLTRGAI
-399 SSAFVSDEEKQKLL
+399 SSAFVSEEEKQKLL
-413 ENFLEITEN
+413 QSFNEITEN
-422 NHHHMCPVSDIIA
+422 NHHHL
-435 INEVEKTD
+435 

>member
-1 MVHKRTAVNDEFY
+1 MVPKSITVNDEFY
-14 RQVKALPKVEL
+14 KQVKALPKVEL

-36 KLNEMLEERGEKKF
+36 KLNEMLEVRGEKKF
-50 ELFDV
+50 ELFDA

-63 NEKVFDYFINVYRV
+63 NEKAFDYFINVYRV

-88 EHILEEFH
+88 KHILEEFH

-124 QYIETVEAAI
+124 QYIKTVQTAI
-134 NKFHAKCSERKLPK
+134 DKFHAICSVDKLPK
-148 MMVRLILSIK
+148 MIVKLILSIK

-173 PRSTENSRFYPSKD
+173 PHSTENSRYYPSKD
-187 ETDEECDT
+187 ETEEECDA
-195 KINMVVS
+195 KINVLVS
-202 KIEQIQ
+202 KIEQIE
-208 EFQRQFPEL
+208 EFQTQFPDL
-217 IVGVDICGNP
+217 IVGVDICGNA

-235 IIPALEKCQMRNKNI
+235 IIPALEKCQIRNENI
-250 FKKLPITFHA
+250 FRKLPITFHA

-271 ILDKSKLLNVKR
+271 ILDKSKLLNIKR

-291 ECHIKRAIELNLG
+291 EYHIKRAIELNLG

-309 TSNLFLKRM
+309 TSNSFLKRM
-318 QNLDEHYLK
+318 ENLDEHYLK
-327 DWIQILKYKENE
+327 DWIQILKCEENE
-339 FSKRNER
+339 VSKRNEG
-346 EDVDTSLLSEVGY
+346 EDISTSLLSEVGY

-390 LKSLTRSAI
+390 LKSLTRGAI
-399 SSAFVSDEEKQKLL
+399 SSAFVSEEEKQKLL
-413 ENFLEITEN
+413 QSFNEITEN
-422 NHHHMCPVSDIIA
+422 NHHHL
-435 INEVEKTD
+435 

>member
-1 MVHKRTAVNDEFY
+1 MVPKSITVNDEFY
-14 RQVKALPKVEL
+14 KQVKALPKVEL

-36 KLNEMLEERGEKKF
+36 KLNEMLEVRGEKKF

-63 NEKVFDYFINVYRV
+63 NEKAFDYFINVYRV

-88 EHILEEFH
+88 KHILEEFH

-124 QYIETVEAAI
+124 QYIKTVQTAI
-134 NKFHAKCSERKLPK
+134 DKFHAICSVDKLPK
-148 MMVRLILSIK
+148 MIVKLILSIK

-173 PRSTENSRFYPSKD
+173 PHSTENSRYYPSKD
-187 ETDEECDT
+187 ETEEECDA
-195 KINMVVS
+195 KINVLVS
-202 KIEQIQ
+202 KIEQIE
-208 EFQRQFPEL
+208 EFQTQFPDL
-217 IVGVDICGNP
+217 IVGVDVCGNA

-235 IIPALEKCQMRNKNI
+235 IIPALEKCQIRNENI
-250 FKKLPITFHA
+250 FRKLPITFHA

-271 ILDKSKLLNVKR
+271 ILDKSKLLNIKR

-291 ECHIKRAIELNLG
+291 EYHIKRAIELNLG

-309 TSNLFLKRM
+309 TSNSFLKRM
-318 QNLDEHYLK
+318 ENLDEHYLK
-327 DWIQILKYKENE
+327 DWIQILKCKENE
-339 FSKRNER
+339 VSKRNEE
-346 EDVDTSLLSEVGY
+346 EDISTSLLSEVGY

-390 LKSLTRSAI
+390 LKSLTRGAI
-399 SSAFVSDEEKQKLL
+399 SSAFVSEEEKQKLL
-413 ENFLEITEN
+413 QSFNEITEN
-422 NHHHMCPVSDIIA
+422 NHHHL
-435 INEVEKTD
+435 

>member
-1 MVHKRTAVNDEFY
+1 MVPKSITVNDEFY
-14 RQVKALPKVEL
+14 KQVKALPKVEL

-36 KLNEMLEERGEKKF
+36 KLNEMLEVRGEKKF

-63 NEKVFDYFINVYRV
+63 NEKAFDYFINVYRV
-77 LKDLDS
+77 LKDLNS

-88 EHILEEFH
+88 KHILEEYH

-124 QYIETVEAAI
+124 QYIKTVQTAI
-134 NKFHAKCSERKLPK
+134 DKFHAICSVDKLPK
-148 MMVRLILSIK
+148 MIVKLILSIK

-173 PRSTENSRFYPSKD
+173 PHSTENSRYYPSKD
-187 ETDEECDT
+187 ETEEECDA
-195 KINMVVS
+195 KINVLVS
-202 KIEQIQ
+202 KIEQIE
-208 EFQRQFPEL
+208 EFQTQFPDL
-217 IVGVDICGNP
+217 IVGVDICGNA

-235 IIPALEKCQMRNKNI
+235 IIPALEKCQIRNENI
-250 FKKLPITFHA
+250 FRKLPITFHA

-271 ILDKSKLLNVKR
+271 ILDKSKLLNIKR

-291 ECHIKRAIELNLG
+291 EYHIKRAIELNLG

-309 TSNLFLKRM
+309 TSNSFLKRM
-318 QNLDEHYLK
+318 ENLDEHYLK
-327 DWIQILKYKENE
+327 DWIQILKCKENE
-339 FSKRNER
+339 VSKRNEE
-346 EDVDTSLLSEVGY
+346 EDISTSLLSEVGY

-390 LKSLTRSAI
+390 LKSLTRGAI
-399 SSAFVSDEEKQKLL
+399 SSAFVSEEEKQKLL
-413 ENFLEITEN
+413 QSFNEITEN
-422 NHHHMCPVSDIIA
+422 NHHHL
-435 INEVEKTD
+435 